1 MSTPRRQ
8 QNEEDLRRLVTDF
21 QRLAITRRDDRHA
34 NRSAARDA
42 QEAGAAE
49 RESQEERDAANQRRL
64 DSYRLE
70 TPISRDSFESPSQ
83 YIAAVE
89 AQLAAEQSARNE
101 RTVRRQASRDA
112 AEAETRRIQNEPL
125 RMAMLRAEQ
134 DNARQEQAL
143 ARNRAQEENRL
154 LEQAHAAAIA
164 AHAAERRAARDE
176 RNRWDD
182 DQARR
187 ADEDR
192 ARRQRLVDDLSEDRA
207 LRRRIALIA
216 QQNRQRDLRAERR
229 DVPLPEEPD
238 VPLPPPIRIA
248 SRVAD
253 GFAAALDWMRRRA
266 EAQNEQLIRDN
277 QDVPDDRDD
286 EWQKC
291 IGCYE
296 NKRAVIA
303 LPCGHCVQCN
313 ACWRDWKHRCALNGE
328 PHTCPQCRA
337 PVQNTAKITQ
347 EQLDALST
355 DNVVVRP
362 RHAGSWAPRV
372 PAGPIFMNAEM
383 PGGPLASMHSL
394 LDASSP

>member
-8 QNEEDLRRLVTDF
+8 QNEQDLRRLVTDF

-34 NRSAARDA
+34 HRSAARDA
-42 QEAGAAE
+42 QEAGAAD
-49 RESQEERDAANQRRL
+49 RESQEERDAADHRRH
-64 DSYRLE
+64 DANGLE
-70 TPISRDSFESPSQ
+70 TPIWFSSFNNTSQ
-83 YIAAVE
+83 YLAAVE

-154 LEQAHAAAIA
+154 LDQAHAAVIA
-164 AHAAERRAARDE
+164 AHAEERRAARDE

-192 ARRQRLVDDLSEDRA
+192 ARRQRLIDDLSDGDRA
-207 LRRRIALIA
+207 LRRRNALIA

-238 VPLPPPIRIA
+238 VPLPPPAGIR

-266 EAQNEQLIRDN
+266 EAQNEQLIRDG

-303 LPCGHCVQCN
+303 LPCGN
-313 ACWRDWKHRCALNGE
+313 
-328 PHTCPQCRA
+328 
-337 PVQNTAKITQ
+337 
-347 EQLDALST
+347 
-355 DNVVVRP
+355 
-362 RHAGSWAPRV
+362 
-372 PAGPIFMNAEM
+372 
-383 PGGPLASMHSL
+383 
-394 LDASSP
+394 

>member
-21 QRLAITRRDDRHA
+21 QRLAIDRRDDRHA
-34 NRSAARDA
+34 RRSAARDA

-49 RESQEERDAANQRRL
+49 QESQEERDAANQRRL

-89 AQLAAEQSARNE
+89 AQLDAERSARTE
-101 RTVRRQASRDA
+101 RAVRRQASRDA

-154 LEQAHAAAIA
+154 LDQAAAR
-164 AHAAERRAARDE
+164 EE
-176 RNRWDD
+176 RNRAAMLSQQRAIWDD
-182 DQARR
+182 AEARR

-192 ARRQRLVDDLSEDRA
+192 ARRQRLVDDLSEGDRA
-207 LRRRIALIA
+207 LRRRNALIA

-372 PAGPIFMNAEM
+372 PAGPIFMNAQM
-383 PGGPLASMHSL
+383 PGGPFASMHSL
-394 LDASSP
+394 LDGLSA

>member
-1 MSTPRRQ
+1 
-8 QNEEDLRRLVTDF
+8 LVTDF
-21 QRLAITRRDDRHA
+21 QRLAIDRRDDRQA
-34 NRSAARDA
+34 RRSAARDA
-42 QEAGAAE
+42 QEAGAAD
-49 RESQEERDAANQRRL
+49 RESQEERDAANQRRH
-64 DSYRLE
+64 DPNGLE
-70 TPISRDSFESPSQ
+70 TPIWFSSFNNTSQ
-83 YIAAVE
+83 YLAAVE

-154 LEQAHAAAIA
+154 LDQAHAAVIA

-192 ARRQRLVDDLSEDRA
+192 ARRQRLVDDLSEGDRA
-207 LRRRIALIA
+207 LRRRNALIA

-238 VPLPPPIRIA
+238 VPLPPPAGIR

-266 EAQNEQLIRDN
+266 EAQNEQLIRDG

-303 LPCGHCVQCN
+303 LPCGHCLQCN

-362 RHAGSWAPRV
+362 RHAGSWVPRV
-372 PAGPIFMNAEM
+372 PAGPIFMSAQM
-383 PGGPLASMHSL
+383 QGGPLASMNSL